1 MRFAYVRTDM
11 KHHVALIVPGGMNT
25 DIIGAGVGRLAR
37 RGELSYGGRLV
48 IGPGGKSRNIAQM
61 AAVFL
66 GQGTVAMI
74 GVTVKDPYGLWEV
87 PYRALVDAGVVT
99 DYVRIERFDPQN
111 PRFPGVALIPVD
123 QKGNNQIYVL
133 PGINETLSTADID
146 RSEPLFTS
154 SYARVLILSLELPAE
169 TARYAAARAHR
180 SGMQIIIDPGGIT
193 RAQDIEGLMACRPF
207 LIKPNEHEARII
219 TGITVTNFQTA
230 ELAAESMVER
240 GAGNVMITHGKHG
253 AYLFAGDRKVHIR
266 VPDAAGGDVRDETG
280 CGDQTTAVIAAL
292 VSQGYGLESAA
303 RWAVKAG
310 TLQYYRIG
318 IDPVKREE
326 LLESTKESYH
336 E

>member
-1 MRFAYVRTDM
+1 MRTEM
-11 KHHVALIVPGGMNT
+11 NHHVALIVPGGMNT
-25 DIIGAGVGRLAR
+25 DIIGVGVEKLAR
-37 RGELSYGGRLV
+37 PGELSYGGRLA

-61 AAVFL
+61 AAGFL
-66 GQGTVAMI
+66 GRGTVAMI

-87 PYRALVDAGVVT
+87 PYGALVDAGVVT
-99 DYVRIERFDPQN
+99 DYVRIERFDPET

-146 RSEPLFTS
+146 RSEPLFS
-154 SYARVLILSLELPAE
+154 SPHARALVLSLELPAE

-180 SGMQIIIDPGGIT
+180 SGMRIIIDPGGIT
-193 RAQDIEGLMACRPF
+193 RGEDIEGLLACGPF
-207 LIKPNEHEARII
+207 LLKPNEHEARII
-219 TGITVTNFQTA
+219 TGIAVTDFRTA
-230 ELAAESMVER
+230 QLAARVMVER
-240 GAGNVMITHGKHG
+240 GAENVMITHGKHG
-253 AYLFAGDRKVHIR
+253 AYLFAGDLKAHIR
-266 VPDAAGGDVRDETG
+266 APEVAAGDACDETG

-292 VSQGYGLESAA
+292 LAEGYSLESAA

-326 LLESTKESYH
+326 LLIPTEE
-336 E
+336 